1 MTIADPDSS
10 KSIRYDIAQNS
21 TTFDFYHDKLKI
33 YLSLMY
39 SNKLPNKKNAKK
51 NSKKISAHQKTKISR
66 KNLSNFVII
75 IIKKSIE
82 NITFSSLPDS
92 SFNSSHPHGWLRINK
107 NVEIKFREQILTIRW
122 LQYSTELYNL
132 YLLYGDNITIRCG
145 FFFLFDR
152 DEIRRYHLL
161 FIFHYYF
168 FNKNFDFDIEW
179 AKTRKRDVE

>member
-1 MTIADPDSS
+1 
-10 KSIRYDIAQNS
+10 
-21 TTFDFYHDKLKI
+21 
-33 YLSLMY
+33 MY
-39 SNKLPNKKNAKK
+39 SNKLPNKKKNAKT
-51 NSKKISAHQKTKISR
+51 NSQKISAHQKTKISR
-66 KNLSNFVII
+66 KNLSNFVIII

-145 FFFLFDR
+145 FFFPFQLRWDKTISSF
-152 DEIRRYHLL
+152 IYFSLL
-161 FIFHYYF
+161 FFLF
-168 FNKNFDFDIEW
+168 FFQ
-179 AKTRKRDVE
+179 